1 VDIIALKDN
10 NTTALKDN
18 NRTLKN
24 KISKNSLRM

>member
-24 KISKNSLRM
+24 KISKNSLGM

>member
-10 NTTALKDN
+10 NTTALEDN

-24 KISKNSLRM
+24 KISKNSLGM